1 MRYTLPFL
9 AVDFGPGGRHQQLV
23 PVRILVVDDF
33 AAWRRTIASIIAEDP
48 GLEVIEEA
56 SDGLEAVEKCQQL
69 QPDLV
74 VLDVGLPEIG
84 GLEAARRIREV
95 SPGTKILFLTATPG
109 REVMRAAME
118 IGAVGYISKADAL
131 RDLMPA
137 VRAAVVDEEYLRF
150 TILPDAETDLP
161 ED

>member
-1 MRYTLPFL
+1 M
-9 AVDFGPGGRHQQLV
+9 G

-33 AAWRRTIASIIAEDP
+33 AEWRRTIASIISEDP
-48 GLEVIEEA
+48 GLEIIEEA
-56 SDGLEAVEKCQQL
+56 SDGLEAVEKCKEL

-74 VLDVGLPEIG
+74 VLDVGLPKIS

-109 REVMRAAME
+109 RDVMRAAME
-118 IGAVGYISKADAL
+118 IGAVGYIAKANAL

-137 VRAAVVDEEYLRF
+137 VRAAVVDEEYLRY
-150 TILPDAETDLP
+150 TILPNPETDLS

>member
-1 MRYTLPFL
+1 MRYALPFK
-9 AVDFGPGGRHQQLV
+9 AVDFGLGGRHRQLA

-33 AAWRRTIASIIAEDP
+33 AAWRRTIVSIIAEDP
-48 GLEVIEEA
+48 GLEVIAEA
-56 SDGLEAVEKCQQL
+56 SDGLEAVEKCKQL

-74 VLDVGLPEIG
+74 VLDVGLPEIC
-84 GLEAARRIREV
+84 GLEVARRIREV

-109 REVMRAAME
+109 RDVMRAALE
-118 IGAVGYISKADAL
+118 IGAVGYIAKANAL

-137 VRAAVVDEEYLRF
+137 VRAAVVDEEYLHF
-150 TILPDAETDLP
+150 TILPEPETDLP

>member
-1 MRYTLPFL
+1 MRYSLPL
-9 AVDFGPGGRHQQLV
+9 KAVDFGFGGRQQQLV

-33 AAWRRTIASIIAEDP
+33 AEWRRAIASIITEDP
-48 GLEVIEEA
+48 GLEVIGEA

-74 VLDVGLPEIG
+74 LLDVGLPEIC

-95 SPGTKILFLTATPG
+95 SPGTKILFLTAAPS
-109 REVMRAAME
+109 REVMRAALE
-118 IGAVGYISKADAL
+118 IGAVGYISKADAS

-150 TILPDAETDLP
+150 TILPNAKTDLP